1 VKFGMNISLL
11 NDEIIPCGCYNSLM
25 NVYKVPQLAWYNP
38 RDLEFLLPD
47 DWQVQMN
54 YMSGYNR
61 PALSAEQIGGAIGQP
76 TGQKPLRE
84 LARGKKE
91 AVIVFDD
98 MSRITRAAKIVP
110 FVLSELASA
119 GMAEKNI
126 RFICALGAHPAL
138 YRQEFI
144 KKLGEE
150 VVARYRCFNHNPFGN
165 CVYAGTTRTHGTK
178 LYINEEYMR
187 CDLKIAIGGCVPH
200 PNAGFG
206 GGAKMIMPGISSFE
220 SISQN
225 HNYMFPDTARGS
237 KLTQGMGL
245 FDQNLFR
252 KDIEECAAL
261 AGIDFYINV
270 IVNLWGETVA
280 LHAGEW
286 REAYA
291 AAVNE
296 AKSHYRTNRLGAQ
309 DVVIANAYAK
319 ANEAAMGL
327 GAAMPFLDMT
337 AKNGN
342 SIVIIGNAPE
352 GQIAHYLLGRWG
364 KRTSPKLTNPSQTS
378 LPPGLKQIIFYTE
391 YPHLGSSS
399 WNDEAPVI
407 YLSRWEDVLKT
418 LQKVHGPDTRV
429 GIIPDATNQYFE

>member
-1 VKFGMNISLL
+1 MSI
-11 NDEIIPCGCYNSLM
+11 
-25 NVYKVPQLAWYNP
+25 YKVPQSAWYNP
-38 RDLEFLLPD
+38 RDLELSLPD

-61 PALSAEQIGGAIGQP
+61 PALTPELIRTAIGQP

-98 MSRITRAAKIVP
+98 MSRVTRAAKIVP
-110 FVLSELASA
+110 FVLAELAAA
-119 GMAEKNI
+119 GMAENNI
-126 RFICALGAHPAL
+126 RFICALGAHPAF

-144 KKLGEE
+144 KKLGED

-178 LYINEEYMR
+178 LFVNEEYMQ
-187 CDLKIAIGGCVPH
+187 CDLKITIGGCVPH

-220 SISQN
+220 CISLN
-225 HNYMFPDTARGS
+225 HTHMFPDAVPGI
-237 KLTQGMGL
+237 KPTQGMGL
-245 FDQNLFR
+245 FDENLFR
-252 KDIEECAAL
+252 RDIDECAAL
-261 AGIDFYINV
+261 AGIDFCINV
-270 IVNLWGETVA
+270 VVNLWGETVA
-280 LHAGEW
+280 LYAGEW
-286 REAYA
+286 RETYA
-291 AAVNE
+291 AAVKE
-296 AKSHYRTNRLGAQ
+296 AKNHYRTNRLDAQ

-327 GAAMPFLDMT
+327 GASMPFLDMA

-364 KRTSPKLTNPSQTS
+364 KLTRPKLTNPAQTS
-378 LPPGLKQIIFYTE
+378 FPPGLKQIIFYTE

-399 WNDEAPVI
+399 WTDEAPVI
-407 YLSRWEDVLKT
+407 YLIRWEDVLKA
-418 LQKVHGPDTRV
+418 LQKVHGPGTRV
-429 GIIPDATNQYFE
+429 GIIPDATNMFFDDDSNL